1 MVRPHPR
8 HVLTDDM
15 TLVIEFIKKYNLEK
29 YAVERNNINNMSD
42 EPP

>member
-1 MVRPHPR
+1 
-8 HVLTDDM
+8 M
-15 TLVIEFIKKYNLEK
+15 TLVIKFIEKYNLEK